1 MKPNLDWLRHQRLSQ
16 VEKKDYTWFFTFEGG
31 GSVNIDSA
39 WRLISADGII
49 VTSEDHGHPF
59 GLPEPVDA
67 GKRVIGA
74 VQNKRVS
81 DYLCSKPT
89 SDLTI
94 LFEGEIQ
101 IQFLNMS
108 CGYESWTAWNNDV
121 QIICLGGGEL
131 ESFGPQAKAE

>member
-1 MKPNLDWLRHQRLSQ
+1 MKPNFDWLLKRHLSQ
-16 VEKKDYTWFFTFEGG
+16 VEKKDFTWFFTFEGD
-31 GSVNIDSA
+31 SSINIDAA
-39 WRLISADGII
+39 WRLISADEII

-67 GKRVIGA
+67 GKRVMDA
-74 VQNKRVS
+74 VKNKRVS

-94 LFEGEIQ
+94 LFEGGIQ

-108 CGYESWTAWNNDV
+108 CGYESWTAWNCGT
-121 QIICLGGGEL
+121 QTICLGGGEL
-131 ESFGPQAKAE
+131 ASFGPQTK